1 MFQKIIITLFL
12 VLLLSGCA
20 TTTPT
25 PQTQRQ
31 QLQEQIN
38 ELQGKIYFLE
48 QELQTKGREISELG
62 SELESIKNIKQK
74 TNNTPVKQLSYRQM
88 QTTLKN
94 AGFYKGP
101 IDGKLGKQT
110 KKAIVQFQKAN
121 GLKADGIIGEKTTAE
136 LSKYLN

>member
-1 MFQKIIITLFL
+1 M
-12 VLLLSGCA
+12 LLSGCA

-31 QLQEQIN
+31 QLQEQVN
-38 ELQGKIYFLE
+38 ELQSKVYFLE

-88 QTTLKN
+88 QTALKN

-110 KKAIVQFQKAN
+110 KKAIVQFQKTHR
-121 GLKADGIIGEKTTAE
+121 LKADGVIGKKTTAA
-136 LSKYLN
+136 LSQYLK